1 MSWSSANPF
10 ASLNGAAADNDGG
23 GWRQAPQKK
32 KLGKN
37 RKRAKQRKPMKADP
51 TYAPEPLPKEPTPPA
66 RSDPEPFEE
75 EVKNPNA
82 LLMDTII
89 SYFAEVGSN
98 HVNKEQRENDLVAVL
113 EDLQN
118 EGRPLQDPNI
128 NSEFRKEVLHRIHLR
143 EEGRFQV
150 KEDEAEQEVQN
161 DEDSSVPESVED
173 QPRDQMSLSDL
184 TMNQVTELNFNEVIT
199 ESILKD
205 WIEKISSKETSEEF
219 RKELNKAGL
228 MGFLSES
235 ILTSEINRT
244 EESPRQIRDYKDL
257 LVQLF
262 DHLLQPLG
270 HENYGWFTEQLIE
283 IATNLKKSKA
293 LAHNSQTKKL
303 VMLLK
308 NCFMYLEKQTKHGEK
323 KVVGTPFT
331 PPSKRLFRRIA
342 SEHLVKL
349 NMHASVE
356 DLDKVAEDWHGSRD
370 MVTRELSK
378 QSEEEGPSHKDR
390 IDLFRQIWTQSE
402 EGSKGV
408 RADLKSAMRN
418 SNDTKEEME
427 RIKNEIYSQR
437 DKKLERKKII
447 ERERMNLEARRK
459 SLQQELQNI
468 EQNLTSLNT
477 EHINIQE
484 EVRKM
489 EAIGEPKLRE
499 YQKDMDLINK
509 RINEKNSE
517 QSCFEGVGGIA
528 KRVINQL
535 ENKSNGTKTEQA
547 KFRAKMN
554 QEFLHHGQ
562 MYEHSLERLKT
573 RMDSEKV
580 LLNDSVAKY
589 RDLEAQSYLSNR
601 EIENLRRMRESHV
614 ALLDQVEES
623 YKLVMQEY
631 YETQVELKRHLLN
644 RTHTASPSPRA
655 SGGWPPFQSPPPAM
669 HTTPQVIV
677 DSHQE
682 QYPRKPPRNV
692 GSIGGGTWGSGP
704 MLFKQPS
711 LSKPPQATYT
721 AYAAPPP
728 TASLQVNPHIN
739 IIQTLDTF
747 QDQIPQ
753 DPIVDTFDDQFEDK
767 FEDTFEDPLET
778 TTKEESPIIAPTQME
793 ENPEPIRAQAPVQP
807 SPPARAPQSVVAAPP
822 RVAAASGWNK
832 IVANKKA
839 NPTVGRIKQT
849 QGVRLPRDRGSGGQR
864 SRGNGRRRNN
874 RDSNRRR

>member
-1 MSWSSANPF
+1 
-10 ASLNGAAADNDGG
+10 
-23 GWRQAPQKK
+23 
-32 KLGKN
+32 
-37 RKRAKQRKPMKADP
+37 MKADP

-118 EGRPLQDPNI
+118 EERPLQDPNI

-173 QPRDQMSLSDL
+173 QSRDQMSLSDL

-199 ESILKD
+199 ENILKD

-244 EESPRQIRDYKDL
+244 EDSPRQIRDYKDL

-262 DHLLQPLG
+262 DHLLQSLG

-283 IATNLKKSKA
+283 IAANLKKSKA

-308 NCFMYLEKQTKHGEK
+308 NCFMYLERQTKHGEK
-323 KVVGTPFT
+323 KVADTPFT

-349 NMHASVE
+349 NMHNSIE

-390 IDLFRQIWTQSE
+390 IDLFKQIWTQSE

-427 RIKNEIYSQR
+427 RIRNEIYSQR

-468 EQNLTSLNT
+468 EQSLTSLNT

-562 MYEHSLERLKT
+562 MYEHSLEQLKT

-614 ALLDQVEES
+614 ALLDRVNES
-623 YKLVMQEY
+623 YKLVEQEY
-631 YETQVELKRHLLN
+631 YETQVELKSHLLN

-692 GSIGGGTWGSGP
+692 RSIGGGTWGSGP
-704 MLFKQPS
+704 MMFKQPS

-728 TASLQVNPHIN
+728 TASL
-739 IIQTLDTF
+739 QTLDTF

-767 FEDTFEDPLET
+767 FEDTFEDPPLET

-807 SPPARAPQSVVAAPP
+807 SPPARAPQRVVAAPP